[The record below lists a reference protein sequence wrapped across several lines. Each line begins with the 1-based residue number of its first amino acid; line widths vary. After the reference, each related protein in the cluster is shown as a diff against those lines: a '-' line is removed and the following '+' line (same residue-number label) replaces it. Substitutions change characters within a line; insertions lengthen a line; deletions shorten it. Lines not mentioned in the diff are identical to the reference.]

1 MIQTAE
7 NYEWLVEEQAKFV
20 ENLTLA
26 CEGGEE
32 FIAGLLDG
40 TAKLDTF
47 NSGNFGPRA
56 IEQFTKYQELG
67 ERVHVRE

>member
-1 MIQTAE
+1 M
-7 NYEWLVEEQAKFV
+7 